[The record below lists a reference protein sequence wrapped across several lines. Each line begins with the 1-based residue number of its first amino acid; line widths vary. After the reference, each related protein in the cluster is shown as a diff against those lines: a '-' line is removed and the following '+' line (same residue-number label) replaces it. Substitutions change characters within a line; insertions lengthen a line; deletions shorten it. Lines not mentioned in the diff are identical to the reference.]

1 LSGSA
6 PAAGRADGR
15 LARRVWRPIRKR
27 LPTGRLG
34 KMAFYGSSRSVVE
47 GLFGVRG
54 VLLAGML
61 GPQLFGIWALF
72 RLTSTYSTFVGLGLL
87 RGLELEV
94 AKARAPEQAAARE
107 AWGRTAVG
115 CTLALFGL
123 LAVLAAAAAGFVDEP
138 WLRRMLW
145 AVAAGLLFERLWFY
159 GLNYLRA
166 AGSLRG
172 FAVLE
177 LAQAGAQVALTL
189 GLAYLF
195 GLTGAFAGF
204 VLANLLALLLLV
216 RRVPLRPAFE
226 LGRLRAMLSVGVP
239 LSLTMFLGTLA
250 TTVDRFILGAML
262 GLEALGQY
270 AFGVSAA
277 ALGLSAAM
285 IVRTVVFPDLYGRLG
300 TEGAAAVNL
309 SHLDRTIRPFVLLL
323 APLVGAVALTFGP
336 LAALALPQFAAAAQP
351 AGVFVFTGVAH
362 GVVSLASL
370 GVVAASQ
377 QRVLPLLTL
386 GALALNAGLAFAALS
401 LGLGL
406 VGMAAGAVVGRLAYA
421 AAAMA
426 LVARAAGVAPTRT
439 ALSTLWPVAWCA
451 LVTASINLWLAP
463 ADLATLAPALGL
475 YALGVAPA
483 LLVLA
488 RSLSG
493 LRGRAGT
500 VARVAPTAT

>member
-1 LSGSA
+1 MSGPAPTAA
-6 PAAGRADGR
+6 PADG
-15 LARRVWRPIRKR
+15 LARRVWRPIGKH

-34 KMAFYGSSRSVVE
+34 RMAFYGSSRSVVE

-54 VLLAGML
+54 VLLAGLL

-72 RLTSTYSTFVGLGLL
+72 RLTSTYSTFIGLGLL

-94 AKARAPEQAAARE
+94 AKARAPEEAAVRE
-107 AWGRTAVG
+107 AWGRTAAG

-123 LAVLAAAAAGFVDEP
+123 LALLAAGAAGVVDEP
-138 WLRRMLW
+138 WLREMLW
-145 AVAAGLLFERLWFY
+145 AAAAGLLFERLWFY

-166 AGSLRG
+166 SGSLRG

-204 VLANLLALLLLV
+204 VLANLLALALLV
-216 RRVPLRPAFE
+216 GRVPLRPAFDPD
-226 LGRLRAMLSVGVP
+226 RLRAMLSVGVP

-309 SHLDRTIRPFVLLL
+309 AHLDETIRPFVLLL

-336 LAALALPQFAAAAQP
+336 LAALALPQFVAAAQP

-362 GVVSLASL
+362 GVVSLAVL

-406 VGMAAGAVVGRLAYA
+406 IGMAAGAVVGRLVYA
-421 AAAMA
+421 SATVM
-426 LVARAAGVAPTRT
+426 LVARAANAAPIRT
-439 ALSTLWPVAWCA
+439 AASTLWPIVWCA
-451 LVTASINLWLAP
+451 VVAASVNLWRAP
-463 ADLATLAPALGL
+463 TDLPTLAA
-475 YALGVAPA
+475 ALGVYLLGVLPVLLA
-483 LLVLA
+483 LH
-488 RSLSG
+488 RTLSAMR
-493 LRGRAGT
+493 RGGPGGSA
-500 VARVAPTAT
+500 APTT